1 MKTALVT
8 GANKGIGLEVVK
20 QLLLL
25 NFRVI
30 LASRNEE
37 RGLEA
42 INKLKK
48 YTDNLFFVQMDV
60 GDEESVKRAA
70 SEVRSMNFRLD
81 VIINNAGILLDSKS
95 INEVSPEIILT
106 TLNINTVGPILVI
119 QNFLS
124 LVNEKARIINVSSG
138 LGSFGEMSDYAPIY
152 SISKAALN
160 AVTKQFSFSLAEKNI
175 SVNSVSPGWVRTD
188 MGGSNAV
195 RSVEKGAET
204 IVWLSEKAPQIL
216 TGKFFRDKKEFNW

>member
-8 GANKGIGLEVVK
+8 GANKGIGFEVVK
-20 QLLLL
+20 QLLSL
-25 NFRVI
+25 NYRVI
-30 LASRNEE
+30 LTSRNEE

-48 YTDNLFFVQMDV
+48 YADNLLFVQMDV
-60 GDEESVKRAA
+60 GDEKRVKRAA
-70 SEVRSMNFRLD
+70 VEIQSKKIKID
-81 VIINNAGILLDSKS
+81 VLINNAGLLLDSKS
-95 INEVSPEIILT
+95 INEVSLEAIHT
-106 TLNINTVGPILVI
+106 TLNVNTIGPILVI

-124 LVNEKARIINVSSG
+124 LLNENARIINVSSG
-138 LGSFGEMSDYAPIY
+138 LGSFCEMSDYAPIY
-152 SISKAALN
+152 SISKSALN

-175 SVNSVSPGWVRTD
+175 SVNSVSPGWVKTD

-204 IVWLSEKAPQIL
+204 IIWLSEEAPQIL